1 MHASHRLSLRH
12 VQNGRR
18 AGAVIKYIGDDLYRV
33 VYGDDQYE
41 HLRALDVNAI
51 RIRADGSTD
60 EQAGRCA
67 QLPSRRSMRIRIP
80 TRALA
85 RAYATVE

>member
-1 MHASHRLSLRH
+1 MDIHGSVARS
-12 VQNGRR
+12 V
-18 AGAVIKYIGDDLYRV
+18 GDDLYRV
-33 VYGDDQYE
+33 VYADDEYE
-41 HLRALDVNAI
+41 HLSALDVNAI